1 MAKHNE
7 GKKLGK
13 RRERLQRRQMSCN
26 TTRNDSKVK
35 NPLAYRMPGSMKG
48 K

>member
-1 MAKHNE
+1 MAKHSE

-13 RRERLQRRQMSCN
+13 RLQARQMSRDA
-26 TTRNDSKVK
+26 TVKDSKVK
-35 NPLAYRMPGSMKG
+35 NPAAFRMPGSMKG